1 MNSINKITEVREYFA
16 NQPLASDNS
25 VLTSSEERGREIS
38 MDIMNAL
45 SIKTFIEVTS
55 KKFSVEALGLLR
67 SDIDIEEEQ
76 RILTRLV
83 AIAECVRYAK
93 QKKGG

>member
-1 MNSINKITEVREYFA
+1 MDSTSISPAREYFA
-16 NQPLASDNS
+16 NQPSALGNC
-25 VLTSSEERGREIS
+25 VLTSSEERGREIN

-76 RILTRLV
+76 RILTRLA
-83 AIAECVRYAK
+83 AIAECVRFAK
-93 QKKGG
+93 QEKEG

>member
-1 MNSINKITEVREYFA
+1 MDSTSISPAKEYFA
-16 NQPLASDNS
+16 NQPSALCNS
-25 VLTSSEERGREIS
+25 VLVSSEEKEREIS

-67 SDIDIEEEQ
+67 SDIDIKEEQ
-76 RILTRLV
+76 RILTRLA
-83 AIAECVRYAK
+83 AIAECVRFAK
-93 QKKGG
+93 QEKEG

>member
-1 MNSINKITEVREYFA
+1 MDSISTSSVREYFA
-16 NQPLASDNS
+16 NRPLALGNCT
-25 VLTSSEERGREIS
+25 LTSLEERGKEIS

-67 SDIDIEEEQ
+67 SDIDIKEEQ
-76 RILTRLV
+76 RILTRIE

>member
-1 MNSINKITEVREYFA
+1 MDSISISSVREYFA
-16 NQPLASDNS
+16 NQPLASNNS
-25 VLTSSEERGREIS
+25 VLTSLEERGREIS
-38 MDIMNAL
+38 MNIMNAL

-76 RILTRLV
+76 RILTRLA
-83 AIAECVRYAK
+83 AIAECVRFAK
-93 QKKGG
+93 QEKEG